1 MAFNFFV
8 FKDDWACVFVHNLK
22 FSQNFI
28 FEVLCAVLDIELD
41 TVGIAIVGGHDL
53 DGIELMI
60 RLGSQL
66 VVARTRLIWQLE
78 VKYVVIERQL

>member
-1 MAFNFFV
+1 M
-8 FKDDWACVFVHNLK
+8 
-22 FSQNFI
+22 
-28 FEVLCAVLDIELD
+28 
-41 TVGIAIVGGHDL
+41 GGHDL

-66 VVARTRLIWQLE
+66 VVALSSLLGQLE